1 MVYYNYMSNSG
12 LQQSEI
18 KEKLYDFSVNELLD
32 LEEAIVAVLK
42 DKMKTKQFDSWQEAF
57 LSVSEWTH
65 MTDNEQIR
73 VDGWNIE
80 TF

>member
-1 MVYYNYMSNSG
+1 MSDSG
-12 LQQSEI
+12 LIQNNI
-18 KEKLYDFSVNELLD
+18 KENLHNFSVDELLD

-42 DKMKTKQFDSWQEAF
+42 DKIKNKQFDSWQEAF
-57 LSVSEWTH
+57 LSVSEWKH
-65 MTDNEQIR
+65 LKDDEQIR